1 MSPQEVDVSLFA
13 IFQMSSTRKVSV
25 RDPLSLTLNSLSTS
39 PLGGPTDIPCVL
51 RHGPQ
56 SFSVGGHVRS
66 ELRNQQAVRRISCTS
81 RPCGR
86 HVSRRKRT
94 HDEVLNG
101 LLVMIEGSPAISRTR
116 RVVRNARVSTVTLLV
131 ESGIG
136 ARRVAR
142 LAEWM
147 CLTPQSGCPI
157 RESSC
162 SQERRRSLSPHSST
176 HLNRQIIEG
185 SPANPRARRV
195 VRAARVSTVTLWI
208 ESGIRA
214 HRVAWFCRVD
224 VPDAAVRMSH
234 LREQLQPREAPQS
247 LSALLFTSS
256 C

>member
-195 VRAARVSTVTLWI
+195 VRAARVST
-208 ESGIRA
+208 
-214 HRVAWFCRVD
+214 
-224 VPDAAVRMSH
+224 
-234 LREQLQPREAPQS
+234 
-247 LSALLFTSS
+247 
-256 C
+256 

>member
-39 PLGGPTDIPCVL
+39 PLGGPTDIPCVAPRSSEL
-51 RHGPQ
+51 LC
-56 SFSVGGHVRS
+56 GGHVRS

-195 VRAARVSTVTLWI
+195 VRAARVST
-208 ESGIRA
+208 
-214 HRVAWFCRVD
+214 
-224 VPDAAVRMSH
+224 
-234 LREQLQPREAPQS
+234 
-247 LSALLFTSS
+247 
-256 C
+256 